1 MTKVKMDLPEGTQT
15 VQEEKIPYDKLYA
28 IAESLK
34 ATNAE
39 LYRRLNDVSL
49 GNFFTRLEFL
59 FKVVKFS
66 EKFPESFVKTCI
78 DEIVDNMTMV
88 PPEKEGDNKEN
99 E

>member
-28 IAESLK
+28 IAESLN
-34 ATNAE
+34 ASNAE
-39 LYRRLNDVSL
+39 LQRRLNEASL

-66 EKFPESFVKTCI
+66 EKFPIDFVKTCI